1 MIITA
6 TSQKEA
12 LNVKEWLRA
21 MGFKYKMSIYWS
33 EEWRKDDK
41 VIFLHK
47 GYDKNGKLNPE
58 WRGYVA

>member
-6 TSQKEA
+6 TSHTEA
-12 LNVKEWLRA
+12 TETKTVLKAL
-21 MGFKYKMSIYWS
+21 GYTYKMSVFWS

-47 GYDKNGKLNPE
+47 GYDKNGKLNNE
-58 WRGYVA
+58 WRAYVA